1 MEADTMS
8 DETALPE
15 TIDELLTRIEHS
27 KTAFD
32 SALAGLT
39 DTQLAAPLTERD
51 WSVAD
56 HMAHIAVWMEG
67 ILAALDG
74 ASRWAAMG
82 GGPPGPDGFDA
93 LNEQLRAPHAAK
105 SPAEVRAWL
114 DATHERML
122 AKLRGMSIE
131 DLRRPYGHYQP
142 HEVRADAGEPFL
154 NWVVG
159 DTYGHYDE
167 HRGWITAALERKDQ

>member
-1 MEADTMS
+1 MS
-8 DETALPE
+8 KETELPG

-27 KTAFD
+27 RAAFD
-32 SALAGLT
+32 TALADLSAV
-39 DTQLAAPLTERD
+39 QLVAPLTEGD

-74 ASRWAAMG
+74 RDRWAAMG

-93 LNEQLRAPHAAK
+93 LNEQLRAPHAAR

-114 DATHERML
+114 DATHGRML
-122 AKLRGMSIE
+122 ATLRGMTIAE
-131 DLRRPYGHYQP
+131 LQRPYGHYQP
-142 HEVRADAGEPFL
+142 HEARADADEPFL
-154 NWVVG
+154 HWVVG
-159 DTYGHYDE
+159 DTYGHYDD
-167 HRGWITAALERKDQ
+167 HLGWIAAALREEHQS